1 MVFDVMFTGDN
12 STSNAVAKKYTVVA
26 TYGTT
31 APMYNKILDTGPDG
45 LNDFTVAFSA
55 DGTSN
60 TKIKCEITAAGSA
73 PQIIGITINLGF
85 GNNNATVVMN

>member
-1 MVFDVMFTGDN
+1 M
-12 STSNAVAKKYTVVA
+12 VA

-31 APMYNKILDTGPDG
+31 APIYNKILDTGPDG

-60 TKIKCEITAAGSA
+60 TKIKCEITAAGAS
-73 PQIIGITINLGF
+73 PQVIGITINLGF